1 MDIKLTYVE
10 KEIEKQEGHKTNL
23 TKLLEGKKGL
33 RTYSSAVN
41 ALIRALDQV
50 IYINM
55 DVDDYI
61 ANYDDS
67 ETKRHNSGDK
77 KCSTSQ

>member
-1 MDIKLTYVE
+1 M
-10 KEIEKQEGHKTNL
+10 
-23 TKLLEGKKGL
+23 
-33 RTYSSAVN
+33 
-41 ALIRALDQV
+41 IRALDQV

-77 KCSTSQ
+77 KCLMSQWAMFCVVMFEQIASEISCLKVVFVWLYIHIVI